1 MSGEVHVRFCE
12 GLGVQF
18 PGLLTIREILN
29 RLRELVPEETLRGKY
44 IRQVEVLSQLRN
56 LQENI
61 YKEAEA
67 MALVYDLER
76 DIRFKQGREQGII
89 LGKLEGLLEGIE
101 GMLELKYGSDG
112 LELMGIVRAV
122 DNIDKL
128 EEMKNFI
135 KKAGS
140 LDELKVFCGIRH
152 P

>member
-1 MSGEVHVRFCE
+1 VRFCE